1 MEVACRAA
9 MEDEDAELEEGE
21 AKEPLDPD
29 TDFSYL
35 DTRLEMLLGDC
46 QKEFQGGNLSTEKL
60 GSKYG
65 GYGTF
70 LPTQARV
77 PSLLAD
83 PHPAPPAAEVGR
95 PVGEGVAAEPVK
107 RSAGAS
113 VQQGS
118 VKENGAVS
126 TFAANKVKLKIK
138 LGKQAADTDEAKRK
152 ALYNGLGLGLDDES
166 DDDASLDDDDDNYS
180 RSNVESPEPSPMS
193 MIEMM
198 TAPCPEGGLLSPLSD
213 STFEILDAKE
223 SNSYMHKPGNF
234 STATSN
240 AYPSGSKVDLNS
252 PRGPVLEYR
261 KGKGLD
267 TDRHTVDGKKGA
279 DFVADSNG
287 GRKSRR
293 DSDADK
299 AFVKERQSKSGRNDA
314 VRGEQHETLDEKIM
328 EGFGK
333 EEFDLVRDPLSKS
346 SRKQIEINKPP
357 AVNGQKEKE
366 VADGKGPGK
375 SQASKIRDSKEFS
388 RSKAAGKAQN
398 LKDSEVVR
406 MADSEKESHDKGLTL
421 SEARKQGK
429 EDSKSMA
436 PVRIKENSKEGFR
449 ENQKKDVAGDVK
461 AKDLVRDV
469 PKSGSNPS
477 ATKKT
482 TGVGGRKGTSHEHK
496 SSKSAQEKKPSL
508 KELERERMSLPEPVA
523 SKEEE
528 KVPAVVEAAPASL
541 VVPQLVLDNW
551 VACDK
556 CEQWRLLMPQVNPDT
571 LPKKWRCKM
580 MDWLPGKND
589 CKFKEEETT
598 AAVYNLLGYQNPALP
613 AATLPAAATAAA
625 PVALQAPA
633 PAAEPVLDKWADEVD
648 TKKNFLPKKGVA
660 RKLGGSVAKVA
671 GGKGVDGAMKSK
683 NINDMGL
690 DNSGDGT
697 TVSDKHKPKAK
708 EKVKRTRPNEGEDT
722 RIKKKVLQDQERNLE
737 ASQWRT
743 EALDIEPIQ
752 GEKERGLLPP
762 GETQGGGPG
771 KRKKVGAFEDL
782 DETPNLKKNKGGR
795 ARLQFDDSQVPSEED
810 YMETD
815 KKANV
820 QKSKRE
826 TSILKPKDVSHTGL
840 QDKETQDINSVL
852 KDLRENDGVS
862 EKRREDR
869 DQGRRSKASEKQWR
883 SKEDASDS
891 EQRTWKKRRDDAS
904 YDRPNQSSPREKPA
918 YGRED
923 FNRST
928 SSKVSNSSSGSL
940 KGVGS
945 PLESTVSS
953 SPVRATNGN
962 REFINR
968 VASGHAALGTD
979 MAMQSSPGPK
989 HVRAA
994 SRGSSLDE
1002 GEYRHTGVT
1011 HNTTRFGKQDSS
1023 GEARDDGWYDE
1034 EDRGMDRGHSHNHH
1048 PERHPHSSG
1057 DIDDLDGQQV
1067 RRKGNRE
1074 RDSDRRR
1081 LDIRDNDHV
1090 DHNAKDRNTRDDRC
1104 RPPRESGLEKPGE
1117 RSWEEDVK
1125 PDGAKYAHK
1134 RDDSSAQ
1141 AHGARAGPPSKETNR
1156 ESDRIVSN
1164 ARKDGGGVAVG
1175 PSDVNK
1181 RPGASSNTRGG
1192 SDRGEALK
1200 REDMETGLAKSFVG
1214 EVATCSPVKK
1224 DKEYAHAILT
1234 SNNFMK
1240 TAKDLKHSADR
1251 LKNADETES
1260 TNLYLQS
1267 ALEFLQSAAVLES
1280 VQTESTTNKSMEVY
1294 RDTAGL
1300 CEYCGTQY
1308 KRRGDLRATALAYTC
1323 AAVARTRL
1331 MMSKK
1336 TSFAND
1342 CKEFQS
1348 AANLTSGPHMPS
1360 NGESPSSSSASDVD
1374 NLNKHHGIV
1383 PGNKASLGKAATVSP
1398 QVPSGASGVTSLNI
1412 PARLRPVA
1420 TRFLRDA
1427 LDMNTL
1433 LESWQR
1439 AADATAKAEASK
1451 ETQGMAA
1458 VKQVGELGGFGDID
1472 GVVRLVRVALDA
1484 IGH

>member
-1 MEVACRAA
+1 

-21 AKEPLDPD
+21 AKEALDPD

-70 LPTQARV
+70 LPTQARI
-77 PSLLAD
+77 PSVLAD
-83 PHPAPPAAEVGR
+83 PHPAPPASEVGR
-95 PVGEGVAAEPVK
+95 PVGEGVAAELVK
-107 RSAGAS
+107 RSVGAS
-113 VQQGS
+113 VQQVS
-118 VKENGAVS
+118 LKENGAVS
-126 TFAANKVKLKIK
+126 AFGSNKQVKLKIK
-138 LGKQAADTDEAKRK
+138 LGKQGAENDEAKRK

-213 STFEILDAKE
+213 STFEIMDAKE
-223 SNSYMHKPGNF
+223 SNSYMHKSGNF
-234 STATSN
+234 FTATSN
-240 AYPSGSKVDLNS
+240 AYPSGSKVDLSS
-252 PRGPVLEYR
+252 PRASGLEHR
-261 KGKGLD
+261 KGKGFD
-267 TDRHTVDGKKGA
+267 IDKHTTDRKKGA
-279 DFVADSNG
+279 DFAADSNG

-299 AFVKERQSKSGRNDA
+299 AFVKERQLKSARNDV
-314 VRGEQHETLDEKIM
+314 VRGEQYESLDEKGV

-346 SRKQIEINKPP
+346 SRKLLENNKPP
-357 AVNGQKEKE
+357 AANGQKEKE
-366 VADGKGPGK
+366 IADGKGPGK

-398 LKDSEVVR
+398 LKDNEVVR
-406 MADSEKESHDKGLTL
+406 MTDGEKESYDKGLSL
-421 SEARKQGK
+421 PEPRKQGK
-429 EDSKSMA
+429 EDSKSTA
-436 PVRIKENSKEGFR
+436 PLRTKENSKEGFR
-449 ENQKKDVAGDVK
+449 ENQKKDIAGDLK
-461 AKDLVRDV
+461 AKELVRDV
-469 PKSGSNPS
+469 PKSGSNPN

-482 TGVGGRKGTSHEHK
+482 SSGVQGRKGVSHEHK
-496 SSKSAQEKKPSL
+496 SSKSAHDKKSSM
-508 KELERERMSLPEPVA
+508 KELEKDRMSLPETVA

-528 KVPAVVEAAPASL
+528 KIPAVLEAVPASL

-556 CEQWRLLMPQVNPDT
+556 CEQWRLLMPHVNPDT

-580 MDWLPGKND
+580 MDWLPGMND

-613 AATLPAAATAAA
+613 ASTLPAAAVATAAV

-633 PAAEPVLDKWADEVD
+633 PAAEPALDKWPDEVD

-671 GGKGVDGAMKSK
+671 AGKGVDGSVKSK

-722 RIKKKVLQDQERNLE
+722 RIRKKALQEQERNIE
-737 ASQWRT
+737 ASQWSK
-743 EALDIEPIQ
+743 EAMDVEPIQ
-752 GEKERGLLPP
+752 GEKERGLPP
-762 GETQGGGPG
+762 PHETQGGGPG
-771 KRKKVGAFEDL
+771 KRKKVGTFEDL

-795 ARLQFDDSQVPSEED
+795 ARLQFDDPQVPSEEE
-810 YMETD
+810 YLETE
-815 KKANV
+815 KRVNV

-826 TSILKPKDVSHTGL
+826 MSVLRPKDVSHSGL
-840 QDKETQDINSVL
+840 QDKETQDINFVL
-852 KDLRENDGVS
+852 KDLRENDGVP

-891 EQRTWKKRRDDAS
+891 EQRNRKKRRDDAS
-904 YDRPNQSSPREKPA
+904 YDRPNQVSPREKPS

-962 REFINR
+962 RELFTNR
-968 VASGHAALGTD
+968 VAQGHAALGTD

-1002 GEYRHTGVT
+1002 GEYRHPGVT

-1034 EDRGMDRGHSHNHH
+1034 EDRGVDRGHSHNHH

-1057 DIDDLDGQQV
+1057 DIDDVDGQQV

-1074 RDSDRRR
+1074 IDRRR
-1081 LDIRDNDHV
+1081 LDIRDNDHL
-1090 DHNAKDRNTRDDRC
+1090 DHSDHIAKDRNTRDDRC

-1117 RSWEEDVK
+1117 RSWDEDSK
-1125 PDGAKYAHK
+1125 LDGTKYAHK
-1134 RDDSSAQ
+1134 RDDTSAQ
-1141 AHGARAGPPSKETNR
+1141 AHGARVGPPSKETIR
-1156 ESDRIVSN
+1156 ENDRIVLN
-1164 ARKDGGGVAVG
+1164 TRKDGSGIAVE
-1175 PSDVNK
+1175 PLDVNK

-1192 SDRGEALK
+1192 GDRGEALK
-1200 REDMETGLAKSFVG
+1200 REDVETGLAKSFVG
-1214 EVATCSPVKK
+1214 EVAAGSPAKK
-1224 DKEYAHAILT
+1224 DKEQYAHAIQKRAT
-1234 SNNFMK
+1234 N
-1240 TAKDLKHSADR
+1240 LKHSADR
-1251 LKNADETES
+1251 FKNTDETES
-1260 TNLYLQS
+1260 TNLYLRS
-1267 ALEFLQSAAVLES
+1267 ALGFLQSASVFES
-1280 VQTESTTNKSMEVY
+1280 VQRESTTNKSMELY
-1294 RDTAGL
+1294 RDTARL
-1300 CEYCGTQY
+1300 CEYCGSQY
-1308 KRRGDLRATALAYTC
+1308 NKRGDLRATALAYTC

-1331 MMSKK
+1331 MLSKK

-1383 PGNKASLGKAATVSP
+1383 PGNKASLGKAAIVSP
-1398 QVPSGASGVTSLNI
+1398 QVPSGASSLNI

-1427 LDMNTL
+1427 LDMNAL
-1433 LESWQR
+1433 LESWQK
-1439 AADATAKAEASK
+1439 AADATAKAETS
-1451 ETQGMAA
+1451 EVTEGMAA

-1472 GVVRLVRVALDA
+1472 GVVRLVNVALDA